1 MTREEAIDI
10 LQEKH
15 DECKAFYD
23 LAAHP
28 EDTYPSTTKYL
39 YSLDMAIAALRPISR
54 EQVERMRGEWQVCF
68 EDWRKQIAGDQCSK
82 CGFQHYGTSINHY
95 HFCPACGAPMTD
107 EAVQMVMERINK
119 MEETGN
125 ELG

>member
-1 MTREEAIDI
+1 MMQVNMTREEAI
-10 LQEKH
+10 KH
-15 DECKAFYD
+15 ITTWMYATTDLPPAQVAHAF
-23 LAAHP
+23 
-28 EDTYPSTTKYL
+28 
-39 YSLDMAIAALRPISR
+39 DMALAALRPVSR

-107 EAVQMVMERINK
+107 EAVQMVMERLEALYEK
-119 MEETGN
+119 TD
-125 ELG
+125 